1 MPIKTVRL
9 SLLLVITLSLSFVA
23 GYSLATISQ
32 PAIPQGMEP
41 VVEAWNIIFDEY
53 VDKARL
59 DSNVL
64 AQGAI
69 QGMVEAMDDPYSSY
83 LDPETYDAWIGNL
96 EGKFEGI
103 GAYVGTRDGQLIII
117 APIADSPAARAGIR
131 AGDIILEINGMT
143 TSEMSQAEAVLIMR
157 GPKGTPVSLLV
168 LHEGETETE
177 LIEIVRAEIEIP
189 SVTFEMLDDIAHISI
204 SNFSERTNQELTPVM
219 RDMENM
225 MATGIILDLHRNP
238 GGYLNIVVDVAS
250 HFLDGGVVVYVV
262 DQGEQTALNIQ
273 PSIVT
278 TSLPMV
284 VLVDGFTASGGEVLA
299 GALQDHE
306 RAVVAGEKTF
316 GKGSVNVLHQ
326 LEDGSGLYVTT
337 ARWLTPNGRL
347 IEGEGLQPDY
357 ELDLENED
365 AVQWA
370 MNYLRSNE

>member
-143 TSEMSQAEAVLIMR
+143 TSEMSQA
-157 GPKGTPVSLLV
+157 
-168 LHEGETETE
+168 
-177 LIEIVRAEIEIP
+177 
-189 SVTFEMLDDIAHISI
+189 
-204 SNFSERTNQELTPVM
+204 
-219 RDMENM
+219 
-225 MATGIILDLHRNP
+225 
-238 GGYLNIVVDVAS
+238 
-250 HFLDGGVVVYVV
+250 
-262 DQGEQTALNIQ
+262 
-273 PSIVT
+273 
-278 TSLPMV
+278 
-284 VLVDGFTASGGEVLA
+284 
-299 GALQDHE
+299 
-306 RAVVAGEKTF
+306 
-316 GKGSVNVLHQ
+316 
-326 LEDGSGLYVTT
+326 
-337 ARWLTPNGRL
+337 
-347 IEGEGLQPDY
+347 
-357 ELDLENED
+357 
-365 AVQWA
+365 
-370 MNYLRSNE
+370 